1 MKRIAEHQ
9 LLVAQ
14 IASAGAEQLMM
25 DVIEEVTAIS
35 PFTPPV
41 RQYLDDLYDCAHA
54 TANVVRTWEAWSMP
68 DGAIQDISIKT
79 LARMNVRNWQL
90 TSGALFP
97 DQYLLSEVLG
107 RLLAT
112 GISEPAR
119 ALAARE
125 GAIVAQSA
133 PSDFQSLVNRAVAAA
148 CVLAGDATTAA
159 MHMLVAVSLDQLSAV
174 T

>member
-25 DVIEEVTAIS
+25 DVIEEVTAVS
-35 PFTPPV
+35 AFTSPV

-54 TANVVRTWEAWSMP
+54 TANVIRTWGAWSMA
-68 DGAIQDISIKT
+68 DTTISDVALQT
-79 LARMNVRNWQL
+79 LVRMNVRNWQM
-90 TSGALFP
+90 TSGSLFP
-97 DQYLLSEVLG
+97 DQYLLSDVLG

-112 GISEPAR
+112 GIGEPAR
-119 ALAARE
+119 AIAGRE
-125 GAIVAQSA
+125 GVAHAVSG
-133 PSDFQSLVNRAVAAA
+133 PPDFRSFVERAVAAA
-148 CVLAGDATTAA
+148 CVLAGDAPAAA
-159 MHMLVAVSLDQLSAV
+159 MHMLVAVSLDQLGAV

>member
-9 LLVAQ
+9 LLAAQ

-25 DVIEEVTAIS
+25 DVIEEVTAVS

-54 TANVVRTWEAWSMP
+54 TANVARTWGAWSMP
-68 DGAIQDISIKT
+68 DSSISEIT
-79 LARMNVRNWQL
+79 LQTLVRINVRNWQL

-97 DQYLLSEVLG
+97 DQYLLSDVLG

-112 GISEPAR
+112 GIGEPAK
-119 ALAARE
+119 ALATRE
-125 GAIVAQSA
+125 GMAHARSGA
-133 PSDFQSLVNRAVAAA
+133 SDFQSLVNRAVDAA

-159 MHMLVAVSLDQLSAV
+159 MHMLVAVSLDQLGAV